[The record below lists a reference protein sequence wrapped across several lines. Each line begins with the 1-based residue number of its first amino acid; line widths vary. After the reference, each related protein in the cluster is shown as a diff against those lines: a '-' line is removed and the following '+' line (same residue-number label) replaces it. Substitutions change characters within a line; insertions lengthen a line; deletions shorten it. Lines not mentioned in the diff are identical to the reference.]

1 MSRGKI
7 SLVAKPV
14 GAQRVLRRFIT
25 ASAALK
31 RQLLDAEKE
40 LGRKAEVI
48 FGAHA
53 PFRTGRLIRGISSF
67 TLGNGV
73 TVKAEARNPQ
83 SGYDY
88 VGVTRF
94 GHGKI
99 VPRHDRGTAFVL
111 ATKKRRATKRTN
123 ARPALRFTIG
133 GRVVY
138 AAYVNAWKPA
148 QDWADA
154 AMPEVEA
161 AAQGVAARLGRT
173 IEARF

>member
-1 MSRGKI
+1 MARGKI
-7 SLVAKPV
+7 KLVAKPV
-14 GAQRVLRRFIT
+14 GAGRVLRNFIT
-25 ASAALK
+25 GAASLK
-31 RQLLDAEKE
+31 GDLFEAQKE

-53 PFRTGRLIRGISSF
+53 PFKSGRLIRGISSF
-67 TLGNGV
+67 TLGSGV
-73 TVKAEARNPQ
+73 TVKAEARNPT

-99 VPRHDRGTAFVL
+99 EPRSDRGSAFVL
-111 ATKKRRATKRTN
+111 ATKRRRATLRTK
-123 ARPALRFTIG
+123 ARAALRFTIG

-148 QDWADA
+148 GDWVES
-154 AMPEVEA
+154 AMPEVEG
-161 AAQGVAARLGRT
+161 AAQGVAARLGRR